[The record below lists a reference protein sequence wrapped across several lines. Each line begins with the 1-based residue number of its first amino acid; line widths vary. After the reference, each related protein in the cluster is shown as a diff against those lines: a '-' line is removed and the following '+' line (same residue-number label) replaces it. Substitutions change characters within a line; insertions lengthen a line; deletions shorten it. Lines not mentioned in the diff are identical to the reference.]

1 MNAPMMVEIDG
12 HQYPGAGGRSR
23 RGGSRELGGC
33 TRELNG
39 DADRGS
45 STAPPADR
53 RISDK
58 DVPWEIHNEVD
69 LEILDNVTGKPYTL
83 NTNIFNDGK
92 GQDDFASSSSISLWS
107 LED

>member
-1 MNAPMMVEIDG
+1 MNAPMMVEMDG

-23 RGGSRELGGC
+23 SGGPRELGGC

-45 STAPPADR
+45 STAPPANR

-58 DVPWEIHNEVD
+58 VGVEAAGSTDAC
-69 LEILDNVTGKPYTL
+69 G
-83 NTNIFNDGK
+83 GR
-92 GQDDFASSSSISLWS
+92 
-107 LED
+107 